1 MPIKEVIKNSKLTI
15 NGYKIPKKNITEKQ
29 LNKIKK
35 DLTVAP
41 LNSFVE
47 EDDKT
52 KVQYKVYTQDET
64 HITVPR
70 YYGMDKLGK
79 PEKTSL
85 DVPSVKIEFN
95 GELRDYQTEIV
106 NTSLAHMK
114 KYGGGLISVPCG
126 YGKCLAKGTL
136 VIMYNGSLKKVED
149 IKVGDEIMGD
159 NSTPRK
165 ILSLARGKEE
175 MFDIIPSNGEKYT
188 VNRSHILSLKWGATR
203 SERINGVFYKKDDI
217 IDISVDDYLK
227 LPKMYNSIGSPLR
240 GYRVPIS
247 FKFKECPIEP
257 YFLGAL
263 LGNGMNTIIQITQPN
278 GKIIDHHK
286 EYTEKMNLIKNK
298 HIPDIFKY
306 NSREVRLDGLAG
318 LIDTNG
324 NITSCKTGFEIT
336 QKSKVLFDDIV
347 YLARSLGFL
356 CYKSHCTNSNH
367 LETYYRIGIFG
378 KGTHEIPTKLPHK
391 QAQQKKQIKNVLDYG
406 ITVKSIGMGKYYG
419 FEIDGN
425 KRFVLGDFSVTHN
438 TSMSIY
444 LAHKLG
450 LRSLILTHKSF
461 LQDQWIKRIK
471 QFTGLDAGIIRQKKV
486 DVEDKNFVVGMIQSI
501 GRREYD
507 PKIFEG
513 FGLLIIDEAHH
524 YSSKYFSKALFKVGA
539 TYTIGLSATPYR
551 SDGLIKVMN
560 WFIGDIM
567 YEKKLRINNQVVSKI
582 ITFSSKDKLFAEKS
596 RYMKGQVRPDC
607 VKMITNL
614 TELKAR
620 NNHIIN
626 VIDELRKD
634 PERKILI
641 LSGRKNHLKVLK
653 DAVDNMIDLDVKSKA
668 ILEDECKTHYYTGD
682 LKRDEREEAEA
693 NADIL
698 FATYDMAHEGL
709 DIERLNTIILATPKK
724 DVVQAVGRILRK
736 VLQNGDI
743 RPLII
748 DFVDNLSIFKNQAI
762 VREKFYTKSKY
773 VQHYYYALEKELI
786 SPRKYLELIGEKN
799 DKVSKNVPR
808 DYAQILEVPVVE
820 IEECND
826 EESIDKES
834 DKKPKKSAAK
844 SMFF

>member
-1 MPIKEVIKNSKLTI
+1 MPIHETIKKSKLTL

-41 LNSFVE
+41 LNSFAG

-52 KVQYKVYTQDET
+52 KVQYKVYVQDET

-70 YYGMDKLGK
+70 YYGLDKLGK

-85 DVPSVKIEFN
+85 DVPFVKIEFN

-136 VIMYNGSLKKVED
+136 VMMCNGSLKKVED
-149 IKVGDEIMGD
+149 IKVGDKIMGD
-159 NSTPRK
+159 DSTPRK
-165 ILSLARGKEE
+165 ILSLARGREE
-175 MFDIIPSNGEKYT
+175 MFDVIPSKGEKYT
-188 VNRSHILSLKWGATR
+188 VNISHILSLKWGATR
-203 SERINGVFYKKDDI
+203 SERINGILYKKDDI
-217 IDISVDDYLK
+217 IDISVNDYLK
-227 LPKMYNSIGSPLR
+227 LPKIYNNSKASPLR

-257 YFLGAL
+257 YFFGTW
-263 LGNGMNTIIQITQPN
+263 LGNGTN
-278 GKIIDHHK
+278 IDTLVAKHK
-286 EYTEKMNLIKNK
+286 NSIPEEFKNLNLIKNK
-298 HIPDIFKY
+298 HIPNIFKC
-306 NSREVRLDGLAG
+306 NSREVRLNVLAG
-318 LIDTNG
+318 IIDTDG
-324 NITSCKTGFEIT
+324 SITNCKTGFEII
-336 QKSKVLFDDIV
+336 QKNKVLFYDIM
-347 YLARSLGFL
+347 YLARSLGFS
-356 CYKSHCTNSNH
+356 CYKAKCFKKSTNSKIQTNS
-367 LETYYRIGIFG
+367 ESYYRMGIFG
-378 KGTHEIPTKLPHK
+378 EGIHEIPTKLPQK
-391 QAQQKKQIKNVLDYG
+391 KSQQRKQIKNVLNYG

-501 GRREYD
+501 GRRDYD

-626 VIDELRKD
+626 VINELRKD

-682 LKRDEREEAEA
+682 LKREEREEAEA

-748 DFVDNLSIFKNQAI
+748 DFVDNLSIFKNQAT

-786 SPRKYLELIGEKN
+786 SPNKYLELIGEKN
-799 DKVSKNVPR
+799 DKVSKNVPK

-820 IEECND
+820 IEECG
-826 EESIDKES
+826 DKECN
-834 DKKPKKSAAK
+834 DKQKKIVAK